1 MSEIKKYLV
10 GMFDDDDVLLHA
22 VEHVRHAGYD
32 ITDVYTPFPVHGL
45 EHKMGLEP
53 TRIHTAGFFFGA
65 TGLTVALSMITF
77 INKFNYPS
85 DFGGKPNW
93 ALLAYVPITFEH
105 TVLFAAIGMTVSFY
119 YLCKLWPGK
128 KPIIID
134 ERTTDHL
141 FAMTFELDKNKDSN
155 YINAVSDL
163 LKKEGA
169 IEVYQKEV

>member
-1 MSEIKKYLV
+1 MSDTKKYLV
-10 GMFDDDDVLLHA
+10 GIFDDDDTLLHA
-22 VEHVRHAGYD
+22 VTDVRKAGYE
-32 ITDVYTPFPVHGL
+32 ITDAYTPFPVHGL
-45 EHKMGLEP
+45 EHVMGLEP
-53 TRIHTAGFFFGA
+53 TRIHTAGFFFGL

-77 INKFNYPS
+77 INKFNYPT

-93 ALLAYVPITFEH
+93 AILSYVPIVFEH
-105 TVLFAAIGMTVSFY
+105 TVLFSAIGMTVSFY

-128 KPIIID
+128 TPKIID

-141 FAMTFELDKNKDSN
+141 FALTFELNSSKDSN
-155 YINAVSDL
+155 YINAVSEL